1 MAGYK
6 GHSIWDEEEDKY
18 AAIKDQTEVHQ
29 DYSNDDYNSSEAKS
43 DYNTGA
49 GEEVEKKEG
58 KKEKGLTEFEKTI
71 EDNNPSKQKEEGEEQ
86 ITTKAAEEL
95 FGGTDDTPKEK
106 RAKTKDIEDAIKKAI
121 KEEKELI
128 FID

>member
-18 AAIKDQTEVHQ
+18 AAIKDQTEITQ
-29 DYSNDDYNSSEAKS
+29 DYSGNDDYNSSDAKS

-49 GEEVEKKEG
+49 DEEKEEEKKE
-58 KKEKGLTEFEKTI
+58 KELTEFEKTI
-71 EDNNPSKQKEEGEEQ
+71 EKNNPSKQEEGEEKG

-95 FGGTDDTPKEK
+95 FGGTDDKPKEK